1 MHNAAVAARNLEQLE
16 DLLGCFRL
24 SLAGEDLALI
34 DRASRPGIIYPHWHQ
49 ADMAGERLSPAD
61 EDIIGTIG
69 DQVAERF
76 GARS

>member
-1 MHNAAVAARNLEQLE
+1 MDLTRPGVHNAAVAARNLEQLE

-49 ADMAGERLSPAD
+49 ADMPANGSAPPMRTSSGPS
-61 EDIIGTIG
+61 ET
-69 DQVAERF
+69 R
-76 GARS
+76 